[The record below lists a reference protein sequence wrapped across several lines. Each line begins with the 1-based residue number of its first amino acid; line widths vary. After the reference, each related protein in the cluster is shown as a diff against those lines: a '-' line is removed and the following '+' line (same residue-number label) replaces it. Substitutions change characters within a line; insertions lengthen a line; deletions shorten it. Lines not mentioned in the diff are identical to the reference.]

1 MQLNLTVTFATGRY
15 HGHTGDEELEFPPSP
30 SRLFQALIAGSHC
43 GAYGLVHVDKRD
55 QALRWLESL
64 EPPVIEAPAVC
75 EAGRGMTNY
84 VPNNDNQ
91 MPLAHVPNSGHVRT
105 AKSLLAKI
113 FPAGSE
119 VLYRWRFEEVREAIE
134 SAAVICSMVRL
145 VTHLGQH
152 QDTVYVRGEVRA
164 DATASGRA
172 DVKLP
177 IEKSD
182 GAWSSPK
189 AGALDAYRRRYEAWL
204 NGDSKDN
211 VPVPSRRV
219 DYHPPGTSSFEAPMA
234 LYELW
239 QTDGEKLK
247 WFDPRYLR
255 QPAGMVRHAMMEW
268 LEAHPDFSRY
278 YGAELTS
285 SLIAGHNI
293 DRQHNSQFNGAHI
306 ACVPIPTMREFGVAD
321 GLMRRVLLLGFGCE
335 GRKAVELFESVANGI
350 NGADLKDRSAKV
362 GYLKRASLN
371 DSVLRLFIGKEKAY
385 RVWRTVTPIV
395 MTGLM
400 RRGRGAEA
408 LIARALKQA
417 GVSENDIESIAA
429 FSGPV
434 VPKTVRALDYRIEKN
449 SYLAQTPRYH
459 AEVIF
464 KRPIIGP
471 LVVGRGRHSGF
482 GLMLPYREKPPA
494 DLG

>member
-15 HGHTGDEELEFPPSP
+15 HGRVGDEELEFPPSP

-43 GAYGLVHVDKRD
+43 GAYGVIHTDKRD

-64 EPPVIEAPAVC
+64 EPPLIEAPAGR

-105 AKSLLAKI
+105 AKLLLAMA
-113 FPAGSE
+113 FPAGNE
-119 VLYRWRFEEVREAIE
+119 VLYRWCFEGVRDAIE
-134 SAAVICSMVRL
+134 NAAVLCSMARL

-152 QDTVYVRGEVRA
+152 QDTVYVRGEVSA

-172 DVKLP
+172 DVRLP
-177 IEKSD
+177 IERSD
-182 GAWSSPK
+182 GIWSSPK
-189 AGALDAYRRRYEAWL
+189 AGALDAYRRRYRVWL
-204 NGDSKDN
+204 NGDSKDD
-211 VPVPSRRV
+211 VQIPSRRV
-219 DYHPPGTSSFEAPMA
+219 DYRSHGTISFDAPMA
-234 LYELW
+234 SFELW
-239 QTDGEKLK
+239 HRRDNEEKRRRY
-247 WFDPRYLR
+247 DPRDLL
-255 QPAGMVRHAMMEW
+255 QPAGMVRHAMLEW
-268 LEAHPDFSRY
+268 LEDHRAFRQHYGEEMTSR
-278 YGAELTS
+278 LV
-285 SLIAGHNI
+285 AGHAA
-293 DRQHNSQFNGAHI
+293 DKQHDGAHI
-306 ACVPIPTMREFGVAD
+306 ACVPIPTMREEGEYD
-321 GLMRRVLLLGFGCE
+321 GLIRRVLLIGFGCE
-335 GRKAVELFESVANGI
+335 GQSAVELFESVANGI
-350 NGADLKDRSAKV
+350 NGAELKDRSAKV

-408 LIARALKQA
+408 LILRALKQV

-434 VPKTVRALDYRIEKN
+434 VPKTVHALDYRIEKN
-449 SYLAQTPRYH
+449 SYLEQTPRYH

-464 KRPIIGP
+464 KRPVVGP

-494 DLG
+494 DLR